1 MTKFIRMTSLAAAS
15 ALALGASPAF
25 AAPVGPTG
33 GRNATA
39 TARIIKPLT
48 LTWEQDLNL
57 GTILLSGPGAW
68 TGAVVSLSHD
78 GTFACSNTNV
88 TCSGAVSVARYNV
101 TGTNNQVVS
110 ILSPDTI
117 TLTNANNPLQT
128 LVMTVSC
135 PGGAGTGD
143 CPGSVALGNSGA
155 VGVDFNLGGSITV
168 NSTTGDGVYSGTFDV
183 TVDYS

>member
-1 MTKFIRMTSLAAAS
+1 MSKFIRMTSLAAAA
-15 ALALGASPAF
+15 ALIGATPAL
-25 AAPVGPTG
+25 AAPVGPSG

-48 LTWEQDLNL
+48 LTWEQDLDL

-68 TGAVVSLSHD
+68 TGATVSLSHD
-78 GTFACSNTNV
+78 G
-88 TCSGAVSVARYNV
+88 YNV
-101 TGTNNQVVS
+101 TGTNTQVVT
-110 ILSPDTI
+110 IISPDTI
-117 TLTNANNPLQT
+117 TLTNANNALQT

-155 VGVDFNLGGSITV
+155 LGVDFNLGGSITV
-168 NSTTGDGVYSGTFDV
+168 DSTTGDGVYSGTFDV